1 MAVKK
6 QKTENVNFRQLK
18 KELSEENIGKG
29 YIFYGE
35 ETYLREY
42 YLNDLR
48 KKLVPAGFEEFNY
61 HRLEGKGL
69 SVQSLTEAVEAMPM
83 MAERTLTVVT
93 DFDIFALNEEQRGQF
108 MELLADLP
116 DYGCVVFVYDLV
128 EYKPNKTMKKLCAA
142 VENAFLAVKFE
153 AQDSGALHAWIA
165 RHFRALGKDIDQQ
178 ACEHM
183 IFTCGDLM
191 TGLLPEIEKVAAYA
205 KGQRITVK
213 DIDAVAAPI
222 LEAAVFD
229 MTKAVSSHN
238 YDRAAEILANLFQQ
252 QEEPFMILAVL
263 GKELRKIYT
272 ARIAIEGDKDRY
284 WLMELWNMRSDY
296 AAKLAMESARKVTKE
311 WCSESMKACQVL
323 DRRLKSEKGV
333 DAENELKVFL
343 MQLAQT
349 RRQ

>member
-1 MAVKK
+1 MAAKK
-6 QKTENVNFRQLK
+6 PKSENVNFRQLK
-18 KELSEENIGKG
+18 KDLSEGNIGTG

-93 DFDIFALNEEQRGQF
+93 DFDIFGLNEEQRNQF
-108 MELLADLP
+108 IALVSDLP
-116 DYGCVVFVYDLV
+116 QYGCLVFVYDLV
-128 EYKPNKTMKKLCAA
+128 EYKPNKTMKKLHAA
-142 VENAFLAVKFE
+142 VDSALLAVKFE
-153 AQDSGALHAWIA
+153 AQESGALHAWIA
-165 RHFRALGKDIDQQ
+165 KHFRALGKDIDQQ
-178 ACEHM
+178 ACEHL

-205 KGQRITVK
+205 RGPRITVN
-213 DIDAVAAPI
+213 DINAVAAPI
-222 LEAAVFD
+222 LEAAIFD
-229 MTKAVSSHN
+229 MTNAVSSHN

-252 QEEPFMILAVL
+252 QEEPIMILAML

-272 ARIAIEGDKDRY
+272 ARIAIDGGKDRY

-296 AAKLAMESARKVTKE
+296 PAKLAMESARKVSKQ
-311 WCSESMKACQVL
+311 WCSESMQACQTL

-333 DAENELKVFL
+333 DAESELKIFL
-343 MQLAQT
+343 MQLAQK